1 MPLVDCRP
9 HGHAVCTFGNAK
21 RQANKADRERAVAVI
36 VGIAVAVFIVLCVA
50 GVISWKI
57 CRKDPKAKNANS
69 DIELAV
75 LPEQPA
81 VPQPVANPG
90 RPRSVSTAP
99 PSYRTQSQN
108 SSEQDLGVGGMME
121 NIDVKK

>member
-1 MPLVDCRP
+1 MALVDCRP

-21 RQANKADRERAVAVI
+21 RQADEADRERAVAVI
-36 VGIAVAVFIVLCVA
+36 VGISVAVFIFLCVA
-50 GVISWKI
+50 GVVAWKI
-57 CRKDPKAKNANS
+57 CRPKAKKANN

-81 VPQPVANPG
+81 FPQPVADPG

-99 PSYRTQSQN
+99 PPYRAPSIN
-108 SSEQDLGVGGMME
+108 SSEKDLGVSGSE
-121 NIDVKK
+121 NIDLKN